1 MAVNKLRL
9 GVASLLFLMLSAW
22 HCPAQTNQVRQNR
35 RVTFRLGCA
44 GKRFR
49 ASRSPSFVRG
59 ASAMLKS
66 YGLAN
71 VEHGVPVK
79 PETVFQSGSMGKRF
93 TAAAVMLLV
102 QDGKL
107 SLEDKITK
115 FFPDV
120 PASWGQI
127 TVRNLLNHTS
137 GMGDFPPEIDLRRDY
152 TEDEY
157 FASLKRCRSLL
168 SRAQTGITAM
178 PAMSR

>member
-1 MAVNKLRL
+1 
-9 GVASLLFLMLSAW
+9 
-22 HCPAQTNQVRQNR
+22 
-35 RVTFRLGCA
+35 
-44 GKRFR
+44 
-49 ASRSPSFVRG
+49 
-59 ASAMLKS
+59 
-66 YGLAN
+66 
-71 VEHGVPVK
+71 
-79 PETVFQSGSMGKRF
+79 
-93 TAAAVMLLV
+93 MLLV
-102 QDGKL
+102 QDGKI

-157 FASLKRCRSLL
+157 FASLKKVPLAS

-178 PAMSR
+178 PAMSL